1 MTVKDL
7 AATIDH
13 NKADLFIN
21 FNGDEII
28 YSAPLACA
36 VDNLIIDKV
45 EADGQNHITAYI
57 KLIPAK
63 KRGLTATPTKA
74 HGQPKTNQPTPGSCS
89 SIIADTRH
97 KINI

>member
-1 MTVKDL
+1 MTVKEL

-13 NKADLFIN
+13 SKADLFIN

-28 YSAPLACA
+28 YSTPLACA

-45 EADGQNHITAYI
+45 EANGQNYITAYI

-63 KRGLTATPTKA
+63 KEG
-74 HGQPKTNQPTPGSCS
+74 
-89 SIIADTRH
+89 
-97 KINI
+97 